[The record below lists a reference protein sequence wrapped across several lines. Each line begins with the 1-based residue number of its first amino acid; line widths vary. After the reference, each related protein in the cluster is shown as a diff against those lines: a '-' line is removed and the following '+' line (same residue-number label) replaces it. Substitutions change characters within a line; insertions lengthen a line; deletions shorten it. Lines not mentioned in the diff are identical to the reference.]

1 MKIVVAPD
9 SFKGSLSSL
18 EVANVMEKSI
28 ATFNQAYDVI
38 KKPMAD
44 GGEGMLDCLSE
55 SIQMSEVIVRCTG
68 PLGRK
73 INASYKV
80 TEQGV
85 AFIEVAQIC
94 GLTLVPANE
103 RNPEETTTYGVGEVI
118 LDAINRGCQTMI
130 IGLGGSA
137 TNDAGLGM
145 LQALGVRAY
154 DDVGQRLNFLG
165 RDIFKVNDLD
175 VNHLDNRLKQIKI
188 KVASDVKNPLCGES
202 GATYVFGRQKG
213 ATEEQIETFD
223 QSINHFRAIAEREFK
238 KRVSDKEGAGAAGGL
253 GFALLLVGASIT
265 SGAQLIAEAIDLERA
280 IKQADFVF
288 TGEGK
293 SDEQTFYGKAPSYV
307 ASLGKKYNVPVILL
321 SGSVPID
328 GEELSSMFS
337 GCFSILNEPLSLEES
352 MSQVKHLLSSQ
363 MKNILHLLQS
373 IDG

>member
-1 MKIVVAPD
+1 MFQVKIVVAPD

-288 TGEGK
+288 TGE
-293 SDEQTFYGKAPSYV
+293 
-307 ASLGKKYNVPVILL
+307 
-321 SGSVPID
+321 
-328 GEELSSMFS
+328 
-337 GCFSILNEPLSLEES
+337 
-352 MSQVKHLLSSQ
+352 
-363 MKNILHLLQS
+363 
-373 IDG
+373 